1 MQVLTEL
8 LTQFIAILPRFIA
21 AIVVIIIGMIIA
33 KNVGKIL
40 AKVLALSG
48 IDKVADMLNEMDFVQ
63 SMNIKIQLSGLIAKV
78 INYMLLLIFLI
89 AATDIL
95 GMPAISQLVS
105 DIINYFPLII
115 SACIVLMLGV
125 LLADFIK
132 GIVLTTCKSLGIPS
146 GGIIANIVF
155 YFIFIN
161 AVIVALSQAHI
172 DTDFIKNN
180 LTVLLGAVAG
190 AFALGYGLA
199 SKDLMSSILASFYH
213 KDRFDLGDV
222 ITIEGVTGEIIEIDN
237 ASITLQTEGKRVV
250 FPSSKLHSE
259 KVEIHDQKMLR

>member
-1 MQVLTEL
+1 MQVLNEL

-21 AIVVIIIGMIIA
+21 AITVIIIGAIVAKNIA
-33 KNVGKIL
+33 KLL
-40 AKVLALSG
+40 AKILALSG
-48 IDKVADMLNEMDFVQ
+48 IDKIADMLNEMDFVQ
-63 SMNIKIQLSGLIAKV
+63 KLNFKIQLSSVIAKV
-78 INYMLLLIFLI
+78 IHYIMMLIFII

-115 SACIVLMLGV
+115 SASIVLMLGV
-125 LLADFIK
+125 MLADFIQ

-146 GGIIANIVF
+146 GKIISNIVF
-155 YFIFIN
+155 YFILLN
-161 AVIVALSQAHI
+161 AIVSALSQAHI
-172 DTDFIKNN
+172 DTDFIKSN
-180 LTVLLGAVAG
+180 LTVLLGAFAG

-222 ITIEGVTGEIIEIDN
+222 ITIEGVTGEIVEIDN

>member
-1 MQVLTEL
+1 MQVLQEL

-21 AIVVIIIGMIIA
+21 ATVVTIIGMVIA
-33 KNVGKIL
+33 KSVAKILGKI
-40 AKVLALSG
+40 LALSG
-48 IDKVADMLNEMDFVQ
+48 IDKIAEMLNEMDFVQ
-63 SMNIKIQLSGLIAKV
+63 SMNIKIQLSGIIAKV
-78 INYMLLLIFLI
+78 IYYMLLLIFII

-95 GMPAISQLVS
+95 GMPAISKLVS

-115 SACIVLMLGV
+115 SASIVLMLGV

-132 GIVLTTCKSLGIPS
+132 GIVQTTCKSLGIPS
-146 GGIIANIVF
+146 GNIIANIVF

-161 AVIVALSQAHI
+161 AVIVALSQANI
-172 DTDFIKNN
+172 DTGFIKNN
-180 LTVLLGAVAG
+180 LTVLLGAIAG

-237 ASITLQTEGKRVV
+237 ASITLQTDGKRVV

>member
-1 MQVLTEL
+1 MQVLQEL

-21 AIVVIIIGMIIA
+21 ATVVTIIGMVIA
-33 KNVGKIL
+33 KSVAKILGKI
-40 AKVLALSG
+40 LALSG
-48 IDKVADMLNEMDFVQ
+48 IDKIAEMLNEMDFVQ
-63 SMNIKIQLSGLIAKV
+63 SMNIKIQLSGIIAKV
-78 INYMLLLIFLI
+78 IYYMLLLIFII

-95 GMPAISQLVS
+95 GMPAISKLVS

-115 SACIVLMLGV
+115 SASIVLMLGV

-132 GIVLTTCKSLGIPS
+132 AIVQTTCKSLGIPS
-146 GGIIANIVF
+146 GNIIANIVF

-161 AVIVALSQAHI
+161 AVIVALSQANI
-172 DTDFIKNN
+172 DTGFIKNN
-180 LTVLLGAVAG
+180 LTVLLGAIAG

-237 ASITLQTEGKRVV
+237 ASITLQTDGKRVV

>member
-1 MQVLTEL
+1 MQILQEL
-8 LTQFIAILPRFIA
+8 LTQFITILPRFVA
-21 AIVVIIIGMIIA
+21 AIMVTIIGMIVA
-33 KNVGKIL
+33 KNVAKIL
-40 AKVLALSG
+40 GKVLAASG
-48 IDKVADMLNEMDFVQ
+48 IDKIADMLNEIDFVQ
-63 SMNIKIQLSGLIAKV
+63 SMNIKIQLSGIIAKV
-78 INYMLLLIFLI
+78 INYMLLLIFII

-115 SACIVLMLGV
+115 SASIVLMLGV

-132 GIVLTTCKSLGIPS
+132 GIVQTTCKSLGIPS
-146 GGIIANIVF
+146 GNIIASIVF

-180 LTVLLGAVAG
+180 LTVLLGAIAG

-213 KDRFDLGDV
+213 RDRFDLGDV

-237 ASITLQTEGKRVV
+237 ASITLQTDGKRVV